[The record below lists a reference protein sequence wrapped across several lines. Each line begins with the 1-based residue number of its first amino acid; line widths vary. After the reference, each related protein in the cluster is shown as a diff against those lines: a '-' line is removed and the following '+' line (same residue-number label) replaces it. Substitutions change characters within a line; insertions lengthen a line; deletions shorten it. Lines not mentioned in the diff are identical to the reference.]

1 MAFVSGP
8 LIPPVRQGTQW
19 DGLAHSSDW
28 YLAIAEGIAG
38 VTVPATIGPRPL
50 DGKRLW
56 PALTATARGNITK
69 KSPRTEVLHRVVNN
83 YTSNPNNKQA
93 YTPFPAVIR
102 AGVYKR
108 FLGKGNPGDSTIRM
122 RPPPV
127 AVHAPFGKTNG
138 TRDGYSVETKD
149 GGMGHCRSPTLAS
162 SVLSEWRLPL

>member
-1 MAFVSGP
+1 MSFVSGP
-8 LIPPVRQGTQW
+8 LIPPARRETQW

-28 YLAIAEGIAG
+28 YLTIAEGIAG

-50 DGKRLW
+50 D
-56 PALTATARGNITK
+56 
-69 KSPRTEVLHRVVNN
+69 VLHRVVNN

-127 AVHAPFGKTNG
+127 AVHVPFNTGW
-138 TRDGYSVETKD
+138 
-149 GGMGHCRSPTLAS
+149 
-162 SVLSEWRLPL
+162 VLS